1 MRQKEYIA
9 EAKNTDN
16 IYRNKHTD
24 GKGGETAMGE
34 EEKLE
39 HMMHKI
45 VTANPAVRIST
56 KVVTLDFCE
65 YDLDL
70 VMSMN

>member
-1 MRQKEYIA
+1 
-9 EAKNTDN
+9 
-16 IYRNKHTD
+16 
-24 GKGGETAMGE
+24 MGE

>member
-1 MRQKEYIA
+1 M
-9 EAKNTDN
+9 N
-16 IYRNKHTD
+16 
-24 GKGGETAMGE
+24 E
-34 EEKLE
+34 EERME

-45 VTANPAVRIST
+45 ITSNPAVKIST

>member
-1 MRQKEYIA
+1 MDENER
-9 EAKNTDN
+9 
-16 IYRNKHTD
+16 
-24 GKGGETAMGE
+24 
-34 EEKLE
+34 LE
-39 HMMHKI
+39 DMMHKI
-45 VTANPAVRIST
+45 ISSNPAVRVST

>member
-1 MRQKEYIA
+1 M
-9 EAKNTDN
+9 D
-16 IYRNKHTD
+16 
-24 GKGGETAMGE
+24 E
-34 EEKLE
+34 EERME
-39 HMMHKI
+39 IMMHKI
-45 VTANPAVRIST
+45 IASNPAVRIST

>member
-1 MRQKEYIA
+1 M
-9 EAKNTDN
+9 D
-16 IYRNKHTD
+16 
-24 GKGGETAMGE
+24 E
-34 EEKLE
+34 EERME
-39 HMMHKI
+39 IMMHKVI
-45 VTANPAVRIST
+45 SSNSAVRVST